1 MSALDVGLQELK
13 QCQEKHN
20 YPSCVFCEQ
29 NNKCSMQDQFVSL
42 VQDNL
47 KAQTQEVQQ
56 CQKNHNLTTCTQCEQ
71 HLECELRNA
80 YVSVVYLSMN
90 KGNGGNFDF

>member
-1 MSALDVGLQELK
+1 M
-13 QCQEKHN
+13 
-20 YPSCVFCEQ
+20 Q
-29 NNKCSMQDQFVSL
+29 NQFVSL

-47 KAQTQEVQQ
+47 KAQTQALQQ
-56 CQKNHNLTTCTQCEQ
+56 CQKNHNLTTCTQCEK